1 MRVRF
6 GDQSRAILS
15 MAEEAVG
22 LGQCF
27 SGTQTSSGMLVALGQ
42 GPGKGRDREVVRLI
56 WGEVCGI
63 KNVRFCSAF

>member
-1 MRVRF
+1 M
-6 GDQSRAILS
+6 
-15 MAEEAVG
+15 G

-56 WGEVCGI
+56 WGEVCGM